1 MNEPRRYRKKPVEVE
16 AMQWTGDNEADIQ
29 AWAGP
34 DNFYELDPEDRN
46 DDPETTA
53 AVRVAAN
60 GNTELCVLTGEWILR
75 DKSGFYPCNAERFAE
90 TYEAVDNA

>member
-1 MNEPRRYRKKPVEVE
+1 MPKRYRKRPVIIE
-16 AMQWTGDNEADIQ
+16 AIQWTGDNEAEIQ
-29 AWAGP
+29 QWAGAN
-34 DNFYELDPEDRN
+34 NFYALDPEDSEN
-46 DDPETTA
+46 PEDTA

-60 GNTELCVLTGEWILR
+60 GNTELCVVTGEWILR